1 MDSTLLAALLG
12 AAVASI
18 GVTLAKDTKVSEF
31 RQAWI
36 DKLREDVAEF
46 ISLVSRAFDEA
57 HNPYTHAL
65 AKKQNI
71 DDLLTIKDRL
81 NTVMYRIVL
90 RLDLK
95 DEKKSQT
102 TPIS

>member
-46 ISLVSRAFDEA
+46 ISLVSRAFDES
-57 HNPYTHAL
+57 HNPYVHAL
-65 AKKQNI
+65 GPVKKEQGHRRPHHNQRPSEYSYVS
-71 DDLLTIKDRL
+71 DCSASRF
-81 NTVMYRIVL
+81 
-90 RLDLK
+90 
-95 DEKKSQT
+95 EG
-102 TPIS
+102 